1 MNKYEKI
8 YLKAYEKRGTAH
20 WLDGA
25 VAALAVDLEEV
36 TGKHVEISGPF
47 GLRAEVLLYVGDD
60 FIRLTPAF
68 PEAEGFKLYYDT
80 GETTNAYQPGMLG
93 DWNGMNNVS
102 APLPDT
108 LDEIIKLLRPK
119 R

>member
-8 YLKAYEKRGTAH
+8 YLKAYEKRGRAN
-20 WLDGA
+20 WLDSA
-25 VAALAVDLEEV
+25 VSSLAVDLEEA
-36 TGKHVEISGPF
+36 TGKPVTISGPL
-47 GLRAEVLLYVGDD
+47 GLRAEVYIDVGDD

-68 PEAEGFKLYYDT
+68 PEDEGFRLYYDT
-80 GETTNAYQPGMLG
+80 GETTNTYQMGTLG

-108 LDEIIKLLRPK
+108 LEEIIKLLRPK
-119 R
+119 G